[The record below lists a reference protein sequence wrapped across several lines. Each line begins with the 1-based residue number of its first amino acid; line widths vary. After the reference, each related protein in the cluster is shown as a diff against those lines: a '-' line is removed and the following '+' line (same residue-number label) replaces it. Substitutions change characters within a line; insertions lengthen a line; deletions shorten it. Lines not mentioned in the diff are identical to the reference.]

1 MKYLRYAFLISL
13 ALVLIIVAVANKA
26 PAELA
31 FLPPDLANLIGMNWS
46 ITLPVFL
53 VFFLGIVFG
62 VLVGFI
68 WEWLR
73 EYKLRSEAAA
83 NGKALR
89 QAERELKK
97 LKQEKYADQEDV
109 ATYEKFIEH
118 TAKGKC
124 PFLLCYRG

>member
-13 ALVLIIVAVANKA
+13 ALVLIIVAVANKT

-46 ITLPVFL
+46 ITVPVFL
-53 VFFLGIVFG
+53 VFFLGIIFG

-73 EYKLRSEAAA
+73 EYKHR
-83 NGKALR
+83 
-89 QAERELKK
+89 AEVTRKSRELRK
-97 LKQEKYADQEDV
+97 LEGELRDLKGEKYKDQDDV
-109 ATYEKFIEH
+109 LAMLEEV
-118 TAKGKC
+118 
-124 PFLLCYRG
+124 R

>member
-89 QAERELKK
+89 QAERELKN
-97 LKQEKYADQEDV
+97 LKQEKYADQDDV
-109 ATYEKFIEH
+109 LALIDEVS
-118 TAKGKC
+118 
-124 PFLLCYRG
+124 